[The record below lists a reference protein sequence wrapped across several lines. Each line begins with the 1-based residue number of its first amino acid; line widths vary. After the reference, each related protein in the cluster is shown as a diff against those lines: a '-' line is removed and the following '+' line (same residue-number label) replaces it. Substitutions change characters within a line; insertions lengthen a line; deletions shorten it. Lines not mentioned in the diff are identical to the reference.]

1 MTPGHESSLS
11 SSRARAL
18 TGASPLPWGY
28 LAGGLA
34 LLVVSAGASARMA
47 RDVSSL
53 LDRAD
58 AQALEQSERA
68 LDGLVDQKLIHLKSE
83 VAVLAE
89 DARVRSTVVT
99 PEFDEA
105 SVADVLA
112 ELKQSA
118 RADVLAI
125 LDAGGRV
132 RSVTGADEMKNLDL
146 GTSSLVKAGLE
157 GPAAYVWTFTDKVR
171 LLAVAPIV
179 LGGQVLAMFMMGFD
193 LGPSALAEIGKALG
207 ATGGVFAGD
216 ALVASSSRDAELG
229 ELLES
234 AAGKEAGTH
243 ELSHGGREFVA
254 RISRP
259 SRAAGAVKVVWTVE
273 KHHDAPR
280 MRLLRWF
287 SWAPVALVGLSF
299 LLLLGL
305 ALRARGR
312 AA

>member
-1 MTPGHESSLS
+1 MISGHDSSLP
-11 SSRARAL
+11 SSRTRAVEGAR
-18 TGASPLPWGY
+18 PLAWGF

-34 LLVVSAGASARMA
+34 LLVLSAGASARMS

-53 LDRAD
+53 LDRED
-58 AQALEQSERA
+58 TQALEQSQRA
-68 LDGLVDQKLIHLKSE
+68 LDGIIDQKLIHLKSE

-89 DARVRSTVVT
+89 DARIRSTVVT
-99 PEFDEA
+99 PEFDET
-105 SVADVLA
+105 SVADVLT
-112 ELKQSA
+112 ELKKSA

-157 GPAAYVWTFTDKVR
+157 GPAAYVWTFTNKVR
-171 LLAVAPIV
+171 LLGVAPIL
-179 LGGQVLAMFMMGFD
+179 LGDQVLAMFMMGFD
-193 LGPSALAEIGKALG
+193 LGPSALAEIGKTLG
-207 ATGGVFAGD
+207 AAGGVFAGEV
-216 ALVASSSRDAELG
+216 LVASSSHDTVTG
-229 ELLES
+229 ELLE
-234 AAGKEAGTH
+234 AAASKEAGTH
-243 ELSHGGREFVA
+243 ELSHGTRSFVA

-273 KHHDAPR
+273 KHHEAAR
-280 MRLLRWF
+280 MRLLSWF
-287 SWAPVALVGLSF
+287 SWAPVALVGLSC

-305 ALRARGR
+305 ALRARAR